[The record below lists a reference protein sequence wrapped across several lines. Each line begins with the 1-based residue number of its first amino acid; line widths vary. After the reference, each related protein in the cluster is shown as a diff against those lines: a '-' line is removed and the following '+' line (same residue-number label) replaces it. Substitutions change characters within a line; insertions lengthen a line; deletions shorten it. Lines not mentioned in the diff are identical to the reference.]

1 MESRQYDTDVA
12 VIGGGPA
19 GSATAIACAARG
31 LRVRVFEREA
41 TGGERPGDTLHP
53 GVEPL
58 LAQLG
63 IDGERLAAVTGAR
76 HEGVWIEWN
85 GTRRFDAFGGSTQEP
100 WRGFQV
106 HRPAFDAML
115 LERAGELGAKVC
127 QPCAVSGLL
136 MRDGAISGVTTDD
149 GPVTARTVVDASG
162 RTQWL
167 CRQLRI
173 DRPVCSP
180 RLSARYGYADGH
192 YPERDAAPEING
204 DASGWL
210 WTAMVRPG
218 TYQWTRVSLDG
229 SRIPADWMPEAMRH
243 LTPKGASR
251 GADVTWRIARE
262 TARPGWFMVGDAA
275 AVIDPSSSHGVL
287 KALLSGVTAA
297 HLIDAALV
305 DGACASEAADAYH
318 DWLTGWFASDVRQ
331 LARFYAE
338 LGVDGFREEVSRQLV
353 SRHA

>member
-1 MESRQYDTDVA
+1 MESRQYDTDVV

-41 TGGERPGDTLHP
+41 AGGARPGETLHP

-76 HEGVWIEWN
+76 HEGVWIGWN
-85 GTRRFDAFGGSTQEP
+85 GTRRFDAFGSDTQGP

-106 HRPAFDAML
+106 HRPTFDAML
-115 LERAGELGAKVC
+115 LERAAELGAEVC

-136 MRDGAISGVTTDD
+136 MQDGAIGGVTTND

-173 DRPVCSP
+173 GKPACSP
-180 RLSARYGYADGH
+180 RLSARYGYADGL
-192 YPERDAAPEING
+192 YPERDVAPEISG

-243 LTPKGASR
+243 LTPEGASR
-251 GADVTWRIARE
+251 GADVTWRIASE

-275 AVIDPSSSHGVL
+275 AVLDPSSSHGVL
-287 KALLSGVTAA
+287 KGLLSGITAA
-297 HLIDAALV
+297 HLIDAVLV
-305 DGACASEAADAYH
+305 DGASASEAAEAYH
-318 DWLTGWFASDVRQ
+318 DWLAGWFASDVQQ

-338 LGVDGFREEVSRQLV
+338 LGVDGFSQQVSGQV
-353 SRHA
+353 GTV